1 MTGRGGR
8 LAAVA
13 LAGLV
18 AVGLL
23 VVATWGTPPDEQ
35 AGGRPVPTQEP
46 PADQDTTGPPAATG
60 RVLPSQWPEF
70 VPTRLAVGEAAAA
83 QVEPVA
89 VADGTL
95 ALPVDADRVGW
106 WRDGSRAGAP
116 FGTVVLAGHLDS
128 DTDPAGYL
136 AGLAAVAP
144 GDVVELSGGG
154 ERQDY
159 RVTDNYLLPARRP
172 LLTLGPVRAAA
183 STPAAADHLRRS
195 VRRGRG
201 SLPVQPRGGRD
212 AAARR
217 SVNGW
222 GGGPRAPIGC
232 P

>member
-23 VVATWGTPPDEQ
+23 VVATWGSPPDER
-35 AGGRPVPTQEP
+35 AGGRPLPTPTQES
-46 PADQDTTGPPAATG
+46 PADQDGAGPPAATG

-70 VPTRLAVGEAAAA
+70 VPTRLTLGAGAVA
-83 QVEPVA
+83 QVDPVS
-89 VADGTL
+89 VVDGTL

-136 AGLAAVAP
+136 AGLVGVAR

-154 ERQDY
+154 ERQTY
-159 RVTDNYLLPARRP
+159 KVTDNYLLPRADLSSRSDLFVQQRRHR
-172 LLTLGPVRAAA
+172 LLLITC
-183 STPAAADHLRRS
+183 
-195 VRRGRG
+195 
-201 SLPVQPRGGRD
+201 
-212 AAARR
+212 
-217 SVNGW
+217 
-222 GGGPRAPIGC
+222 GGPYDVAAGRYPYNRVVIATPVLDG

>member
-1 MTGRGGR
+1 VTSRGGR

-23 VVATWGTPPDEQ
+23 VVATWGTPPDER
-35 AGGRPVPTQEP
+35 AGGPPVPTQEP

-144 GDVVELSGGG
+144 GDVVELSGGS

-159 RVTDNYLLPARRP
+159 RVTDNYLLPRADLSSRSDLFEQRRRHR
-172 LLTLGPVRAAA
+172 LLLITC
-183 STPAAADHLRRS
+183 
-195 VRRGRG
+195 
-201 SLPVQPRGGRD
+201 
-212 AAARR
+212 
-217 SVNGW
+217 
-222 GGGPRAPIGC
+222 GGPYDVTAGRYPYNRVVVATPVLDG